1 MEEIGVTREE
11 YFCSEYMRNV
21 YYFCLKKTGNETEA
35 EDLAGEIS
43 LEIMKMLH
51 KGVLIE
57 HFEGFVWKV
66 ARNRYA
72 RWVDCKRKK
81 AENELYIQEDEKEEI
96 PGHDNIEESA
106 IHKEML
112 SKLRREL
119 TLIEKE
125 YREILVAY
133 YINRESISQ
142 IANKLSIPEGTVKTK
157 LYQGR
162 LRLRGGFEM
171 AREFGKLSYAP
182 EDIEFTQVGGKSTDN
197 VPDKFLWNELNNKIC
212 KNIMIKAY
220 NNPSTLEELSIELG
234 IALPYLEPFVD
245 QMTEATILTKQGTK
259 ANKATYVTNF
269 VIISGDARRNM
280 VDKLSSIQRD
290 FVRYAKEY
298 LERARELQMAN
309 GISIL
314 GDYQDYEEQKY
325 TLAMRLA
332 DDIQW
337 SVYNK
342 RNLNFNYDT
351 KRPNGGTWDIMGNQV
366 YVGKEFYWIGHSNGM
381 EDGFSLN
388 MFVTEEEANGD
399 YDKTE
404 VLREVRTLKRLFE
417 SGSEKLSESE
427 AARLKSAVRKR
438 EDGTYEIC
446 FGVYQKEHNHNGLRH
461 GVAESIYNRELL
473 PLWDKMF
480 ELAEGYI
487 SYCEEVMRKEVP
499 KRLMSQFNFCMQAIP
514 YMRGMLIEGLLDCD
528 FLKPESEL
536 SDMIGVYVEV

>member
-1 MEEIGVTREE
+1 M
-11 YFCSEYMRNV
+11 
-21 YYFCLKKTGNETEA
+21 KKTGNEIQA

-43 LEIMKMLH
+43 LEILKALN
-51 KGVLIE
+51 KGVLIQ

-72 RWVDCKRKK
+72 RWADNKHKK
-81 AENELYIQEDEKEEI
+81 AENELYMQEDEKEEI
-96 PGHDNIEESA
+96 PRNDNIEDSV

-133 YINRESISQ
+133 YIQQKSISQ
-142 IANKLSIPEGTVKTK
+142 IAKYLSIPEGTVKTK

-171 AREFGKLSYAP
+171 AREFGKLRYAP
-182 EDIEFTQVGGKSTDN
+182 EDIEFTQVGGKSVDN
-197 VPDKFLWNELNNKIC
+197 VPDKFLWDDLNNRIC
-212 KNIMIKAY
+212 KNIMIQAY
-220 NNPSTLEELSIELG
+220 NNPSSLEELSIELG
-234 IALPYLEPFVD
+234 IALPYLEPFVE
-245 QMTEATILTKQGTK
+245 QMTEATILTKQGSK

-269 VIISGDARRNM
+269 VIISGNARRNM
-280 VDKLSSIQRD
+280 VDKLSSIQKD

-298 LERARELQMAN
+298 LERARELQVAN
-309 GISIL
+309 GINIL

-337 SVYNK
+337 SIYNK

-351 KRPNGGTWDIMGNQV
+351 KRPNGGTWDIMGNQI
-366 YVGKEFYWIGHSNGM
+366 YVGKEFYWIGHSIRTQ
-381 EDGFSLN
+381 DGFTLN

-404 VLREVRTLKRLFE
+404 VLRECKVLKRILE
-417 SGSEKLSESE
+417 SGSEKLSQSE
-427 AARLKSAVRKR
+427 AARLGNAVRKK

-446 FGVYQKEHNHNGLRH
+446 FGVYQKEHNRNGLRD
-461 GVAESIYNRELL
+461 GVLEDIYNRELL
-473 PLWDKMF
+473 SLWNKMF
-480 ELAEGYI
+480 ELAEEYI
-487 SYCEEVMRKEVP
+487 IYCEEVMRREVP

-514 YMRGMLIEGLLDCD
+514 YMRGMLIEGLLDNG

-536 SDMIGVYVEV
+536 TDMIGVYTQV

>member
-1 MEEIGVTREE
+1 MAL
-11 YFCSEYMRNV
+11 SEYMQNI
-21 YYFCLKKTGNETEA
+21 YYFCLKRTGNEIEA

-43 LEIMKMLH
+43 LEILKALN
-51 KGVLIE
+51 KGILIE

-72 RWVDCKRKK
+72 RWADCKHKK
-81 AENELYIQEDEKEEI
+81 AENELYIQVEEEEEI
-96 PGHDNIEESA
+96 PGNDSIEDDV

-112 SKLRREL
+112 CSLRREL
-119 TLIEKE
+119 TLIGKE

-133 YINRESISQ
+133 YIHQESISQ
-142 IANKLSIPEGTVKTK
+142 IAKRLSIPEGTVKTK

-197 VPDKFLWNELNNKIC
+197 VPDKFLWDELNNKIC
-212 KNIMIKAY
+212 KNIMIQAY

-234 IALPYLEPFVD
+234 IALPYLEPFVE
-245 QMTEATILTKQGTK
+245 QMTEATILTKQGMK
-259 ANKATYVTNF
+259 ASKAVYVTNF

-280 VDKLSSIQRD
+280 VDKLGSIQKD
-290 FVRYAKEY
+290 FVRYSKDY
-298 LERARELQMAN
+298 LERSRELQLAN

-314 GDYQDYEEQKY
+314 GNYQDYEEQKY

-351 KRPNGGTWDIMGNQV
+351 KRPNGGTWDIMGNQI
-366 YVGKEFYWIGHSNGM
+366 YVGKEFYWIGHSTGTQ
-381 EDGFSLN
+381 DGFTLN
-388 MFVTEEEANGD
+388 MFVTEEETNFE

-404 VLREVRTLKRLFE
+404 VLRECRTFKRILE
-417 SGSEKLSESE
+417 SGSEKLSDAEV
-427 AARLKSAVRKR
+427 ARLGNAVRKKK
-438 EDGTYEIC
+438 DGTYEIC
-446 FGVYQKEHNHNGLRH
+446 FGVYQKEHNQNGLRY
-461 GVAESIYNRELL
+461 GVAEEIYNRELL
-473 PLWDKMF
+473 PLWEKMHT
-480 ELAEGYI
+480 LADEYI
-487 SYCEEVMRKEVP
+487 VYCEEVMRREVP
-499 KRLMSQFNFCMQAIP
+499 KRLMNQFNFCMQAIP
-514 YMRGMLIEGLLDCD
+514 YMRGMLIEGLLDIG
-528 FLKPESEL
+528 FLIPESEL
-536 SDMIGVYVEV
+536 TNMIGVYTQV